1 MKFQGS
7 LESLLRWSKS
17 HGAYFD
23 NVEFA
28 IDRDKGVHGIL
39 KNEISLDEPLIIV
52 PEAIFITP
60 ELAKRVFGL
69 DNPID
74 DLSLLLLA
82 KLKFDKK
89 ETLIDGN
96 SLSKM
101 YEPYIA
107 FLPHSCL
114 EIGLPSFWTDD
125 EQELLKGTDA
135 YPRLKRTREELFE
148 RWNSL
153 MSLLNEQKKLDVVMQ
168 EAPLCE
174 NSLSWKSF
182 EAFSWAYSI
191 YCTRAFPNFLR
202 KQSERS
208 INGGFLCPIV
218 DLLNHKNGEK
228 VTWTCEN
235 NSFVFKASAKHIRSG
250 EEIYNNYGNKSNT
263 DLLLNYGFVLNDNES
278 ETTTLTLKVEERVI
292 EAVNKFGL
300 KLPEGSSANGICF
313 NLSLVTPL
321 PKDLLRFMGFLHQ
334 LSSEKNQYTLR
345 MHLEGISRLRDILA
359 SRIATFRSWKVDEHG
374 NINKKTIELVKRY
387 RSSQKSLFQ
396 RAYELCDSIEKSL
409 IQKYKPL
416 SLQKALKVDTE
427 FAQRLTFIF
436 GTNKLDEI
444 EKKGLSD
451 QVLLLFI
458 MRCRNL
464 RPAGDSPLRFISD
477 TYENVRATI
486 KITKE
491 DVLEYSDLYRSLF
504 PYLSQKIP
512 EIFAVGDYSA
522 RSMII
527 AGTVVD
533 RIVFKRKVNG
543 ELYLLQKVILE

>member
-7 LESLLRWSKS
+7 LENLLRWSKS

-107 FLPHSCL
+107 FLPDSCL

-359 SRIATFRSWKVDEHG
+359 SRIATFRSWKVGEHG

-491 DVLEYSDLYRSLF
+491 DVLEYSDLYHSLF